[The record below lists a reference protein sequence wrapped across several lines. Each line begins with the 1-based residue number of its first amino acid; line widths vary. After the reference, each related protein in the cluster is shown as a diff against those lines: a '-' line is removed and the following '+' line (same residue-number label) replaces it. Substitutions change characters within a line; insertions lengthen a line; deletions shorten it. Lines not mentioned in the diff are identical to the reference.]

1 MSKPPETVTTYPQLT
16 TIPTDE
22 LGKIFV
28 KLRAAMEVKYKILDV
43 LYPKMFSWKDAG
55 QNHVLE
61 MRDVHMENFE
71 KLQKI
76 RELIE
81 GYEP

>member
-1 MSKPPETVTTYPQLT
+1 MTDKSVTTYPQLT

-28 KLRAAMEVKYKILDV
+28 KLKAAMELKYKVLDV
-43 LYPKMFSWKDAG
+43 LYPKMFSWKEMG
-55 QNHVLE
+55 NNSVLD
-61 MRDVHMENFE
+61 MREVHTENRE
-71 KLQKI
+71 KLEKI
-76 RELIE
+76 KALIE

>member
-1 MSKPPETVTTYPQLT
+1 MKTVTTKTVAMP
-16 TIPTDE
+16 DVE

-28 KLRAAMEVKYKILDV
+28 KLKAAMEVKYKILDV